1 MFVLIGLP
9 ASHFSYVK
17 NMVCLHS
24 YSTIVT
30 GSSLEFFEVSSKGK
44 MYIDPYAWIDDNSDL
59 DRTQYPAHVLL
70 AISSY
75 HILFHMVHHTNH
87 QVKIHQKDP

>member
-1 MFVLIGLP
+1 M
-9 ASHFSYVK
+9 
-17 NMVCLHS
+17 
-24 YSTIVT
+24 T

-59 DRTQYPAHVLL
+59 DRTHYPAHVLL

-75 HILFHMVHHTNH
+75 HILFRMVHHTNH